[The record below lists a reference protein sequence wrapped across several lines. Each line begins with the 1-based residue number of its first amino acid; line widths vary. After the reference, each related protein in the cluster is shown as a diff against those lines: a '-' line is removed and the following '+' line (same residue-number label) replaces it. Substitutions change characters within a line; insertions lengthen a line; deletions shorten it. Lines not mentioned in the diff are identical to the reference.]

1 MSVEPQ
7 RRRDTEKRKK
17 DLCASVSLW
26 PVNAK
31 VVTVYEMTLLLRW
44 VCVAAIVASAC
55 SRTAPAREYQLK
67 GQILDMKPETS
78 EVLVKHE
85 DIPGF
90 MPAMTMPY
98 KVGDAKILADK
109 QPGDL
114 ITATL
119 VVGETEAHLS
129 KMDKTGHAPIENA
142 TAPAITESQILKPG
156 DAVPDTALVDENNAA
171 SPLTSLKGHRVALT
185 FMYTRCP
192 QPDFC
197 PLMDRNFTAV
207 QTQIKRTPGLGDVR
221 LVSIS
226 FDPAHDTPAV
236 LKAHAKTL
244 QADPRVWHFVT
255 ASKDDIKA
263 FAAKFGVTAEPSDE
277 GPTVITHNLSTAVID
292 GDGKLVKIRPGNTWT
307 PADLIAD
314 LEAAPAPAH

>member
-1 MSVEPQ
+1 
-7 RRRDTEKRKK
+7 
-17 DLCASVSLW
+17 
-26 PVNAK
+26 
-31 VVTVYEMTLLLRW
+31 MTLLLRC
-44 VCVAAIVASAC
+44 VCVVAIVATAC
-55 SRTAPAREYQLK
+55 SRTAPTKEYQLT

-78 EVLVKHE
+78 EVLVKHG

-129 KMDKTGHAPIENA
+129 KMDKTGHAAIENA
-142 TAPAITESQILKPG
+142 TAPAITDSQILKPG

-171 SPLTSLKGHRVALT
+171 YPLTSLKGHRVALT

-197 PLMDRNFTAV
+197 PLMDRNFAAV
-207 QTQIKRTPGLGDVR
+207 QTEIKRTPALADVR
-221 LVSIS
+221 LVSVS

-236 LKAHAKTL
+236 LKMHATALK
-244 QADPRVWHFVT
+244 ADPAVWHFVT
-255 ASKDDIKA
+255 AGTEDIRS
-263 FAAKFGVTAEPSDE
+263 FVAKFGVIAEPSDE
-277 GPTVITHNLSTAVID
+277 SPAILTHNLSTAVID
-292 GDGKLVKIRPGNTWT
+292 ADGRLVKIRPGNMWM

-314 LEAAPAPAH
+314 LKAAPAPAH

>member
-1 MSVEPQ
+1 M
-7 RRRDTEKRKK
+7 K
-17 DLCASVSLW
+17 SLF
-26 PVNAK
+26 
-31 VVTVYEMTLLLRW
+31 RC
-44 VCVAAIVASAC
+44 VCVAAIVVGGC
-55 SRTAPAREYQLK
+55 GRTSPTKEYQLQ
-67 GQILDMKPETS
+67 GQILGVKAETN
-78 EVLVKHE
+78 EVLVKHG

-98 KVGDAKILADK
+98 KVEDAKILADK

-129 KMDKTGHAPIENA
+129 KIDKTGHAPIEDANGPEI
-142 TAPAITESQILKPG
+142 TASQILKPG
-156 DAVPDTALVDENNAA
+156 DPVPGTRLVDEDNAA
-171 SPLTSLKGHRVALT
+171 RPLTSLKGHRVALT

-207 QTQIKRTPGLGDVR
+207 QNEMKKTPGLGDVR
-221 LVSIS
+221 LVSVS
-226 FDPAHDTPAV
+226 FDPANDTAAV

-244 QADPRVWHFVT
+244 QADPAVWHFVT
-255 ASKDDIKA
+255 TSPGDMKD
-263 FAAKFGVTAEPSDE
+263 FTAAFGVTAEPSDE
-277 GPTVITHNLSTAVID
+277 SPSILTHNLSTAVID
-292 GDGKLVKIRPGNTWT
+292 ADGRLVKIRPGNMWT

-314 LEAAPAPAH
+314 LKAAPAPAH

>member
-1 MSVEPQ
+1 V
-7 RRRDTEKRKK
+7 K
-17 DLCASVSLW
+17 
-26 PVNAK
+26 
-31 VVTVYEMTLLLRW
+31 
-44 VCVAAIVASAC
+44 
-55 SRTAPAREYQLK
+55 EYQLK
-67 GQILDMKPETS
+67 GQILDVKPDTG

-90 MPAMTMPY
+90 MMAMTMPY
-98 KVGDAKILADK
+98 KADAKILADK

-129 KMDKTGHAPIENA
+129 QISKTGHAPVEDA
-142 TAPAITESQILKPG
+142 PGPAITVSSMLRAG
-156 DAVPDTALVDENNAA
+156 DAVPDTNLVDENNTAR
-171 SPLTSLKGHRVALT
+171 PLTSLKGHRVAVT

-207 QTQIKRTPGLGDVR
+207 QNQIKKTPGLGDVR

-226 FDPAHDTPAV
+226 FDPANDTPAA
-236 LKAHAKTL
+236 LKAHAKAL
-244 QADPRVWHFVT
+244 QADPAVWHFVT
-255 ASKDDIKA
+255 TSTDDIKP
-263 FAAKFGVTAEPSDE
+263 FAAKFGVTAAPSDD
-277 GPTVITHNLSTAVID
+277 GPSVIIHNLSTAIIAPD
-292 GDGKLVKIRPGNTWT
+292 GTLVKIRPGNSWT

-314 LEAAPAPAH
+314 LEAAPAPAR

>member
-1 MSVEPQ
+1 
-7 RRRDTEKRKK
+7 
-17 DLCASVSLW
+17 
-26 PVNAK
+26 
-31 VVTVYEMTLLLRW
+31 MTLRFRC
-44 VCVAAIVASAC
+44 VCIAAIVVSAC
-55 SRTAPAREYQLK
+55 NRTAPTKEYQLQ
-67 GQILDMKPETS
+67 GQILGVKAETN
-78 EVLVKHE
+78 EVLVKHG

-98 KVGDAKILADK
+98 KVEDATILADK

-129 KMDKTGHAPIENA
+129 KIDKTGHAPIEDANA
-142 TAPAITESQILKPG
+142 PDITASQILKPG
-156 DAVPDTALVDENNAA
+156 DPVPDTRLVDEDNAA
-171 SPLTSLKGHRVALT
+171 RPLSSLKGHRVALT

-207 QTQIKRTPGLGDVR
+207 QNEIKKTPGLGDVR
-221 LVSIS
+221 LVSVS
-226 FDPAHDTPAV
+226 FDPANDTPAV

-244 QADPRVWHFVT
+244 QADPAVWHFVT
-255 ASKDDIKA
+255 TSPGDMKD
-263 FAAKFGVTAEPSDE
+263 FTAAFGVTAEPSDE
-277 GPTVITHNLSTAVID
+277 SPSVLTHNLSTAVID
-292 GDGKLVKIRPGNTWT
+292 ADGRLVKIRPGNMWT

-314 LEAAPAPAH
+314 LTAAPAPAH